1 MACYQLLLLHHEWL
15 FGAASVTAFGGFN
28 WVNGPPTRVRGF
40 SYARQFVPRF
50 LQSGESGRG
59 EFLLHQHVVGVVG
72 RDRKDGNAIARQRL
86 KESSTP
92 VCENGNGPSSL
103 RQIQRRPAFISSGTF
118 SIGQTIESSSAVRVM
133 EVNSALVT
141 HSGMATSG
149 ASRTMMK
156 VPASWLNRNMSSRK
170 RLR

>member
-1 MACYQLLLLHHEWL
+1 
-15 FGAASVTAFGGFN
+15 
-28 WVNGPPTRVRGF
+28 
-40 SYARQFVPRF
+40 
-50 LQSGESGRG
+50 
-59 EFLLHQHVVGVVG
+59 
-72 RDRKDGNAIARQRL
+72 
-86 KESSTP
+86 
-92 VCENGNGPSSL
+92 
-103 RQIQRRPAFISSGTF
+103 
-118 SIGQTIESSSAVRVM
+118 VRVM